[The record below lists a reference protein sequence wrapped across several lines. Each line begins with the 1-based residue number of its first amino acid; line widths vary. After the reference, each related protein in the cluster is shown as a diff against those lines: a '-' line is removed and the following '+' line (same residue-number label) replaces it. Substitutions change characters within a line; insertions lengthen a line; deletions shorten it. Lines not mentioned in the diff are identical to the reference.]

1 VAGAL
6 WKDKAAFTRRRK
18 AVNLQAVVDHLLEL
32 DAEIR
37 WQVWRIYELPG
48 SLRDWESPDLAAV
61 VDHLLKRD
69 IETWWQV
76 WLGRASVIIKCK
88 A

>member
-1 VAGAL
+1 M
-6 WKDKAAFTRRRK
+6 
-18 AVNLQAVVDHLLEL
+18 DHLLEL
-32 DAEIR
+32 DAGIR
-37 WQVWRIYELPG
+37 WQVCRFYELPG

-61 VDHLLKRD
+61 LDHLLKRD
-69 IETWWQV
+69 VETWWQV